1 MRTML
6 LSAGFAGCLGLAA
19 CASTPA
25 PEAAPVPVAKP
36 AAAPNAL
43 TELSPLP
50 YHYPQFDQFKNED
63 FMPAFEIGMKQGRA
77 EIDAIAN
84 NPEPPTFDNTIVA
97 MERSGQ
103 TLGRV
108 AAVFFNLTGANT
120 NDTLDKIEADISPK
134 LSAYNDAINLD
145 TKLYARVKTLY
156 DGRAQLG
163 LDAESL
169 RLLERYNTNFV
180 RAGAQLSDDDKKKLT
195 AYNEQLAKLTTQFQ
209 QNLLKESN
217 DSAVLVATRE
227 ELDGL
232 DEGAI
237 TAAAEAAKAKGQEG
251 KFLITLQNTT
261 GQPAETDLKNRALR
275 ERIYRASIERANRGN
290 DADNKPVVAEIVRV
304 RAERAKL
311 LGYPSHAA
319 YQLEDST
326 AKTTDAVNKLLAQ
339 LAPPAVA
346 NAKREAAAM
355 QKLIVDQHEG
365 AFKLAAWDWAY
376 YAEKVRKQK
385 YNLDETQI
393 KPYFEI
399 DSVLRNGVFYAA
411 HELYGLSFKERSDLP
426 KYHPDIRTF
435 EVFRDGAPLGIFIF
449 DPYKRDS
456 KRGGAWMNS
465 YIDQSDLF
473 GYKPVVAN
481 HLNIPKPAA
490 GEPVLLTSDEVQTM
504 FHEFGHAMHGL
515 FSNVKYPLFS
525 GTNVPRDF
533 VEYPSQAN
541 EMWATWPKVLANYAK
556 HYKTG
561 EAMPLSLV
569 QKIQAAEKFNQGF
582 ATTEY
587 LAATLLDQA
596 WHQLSPEDAAKISDV
611 AAFEK
616 DALAKAGI
624 DYAPV
629 PPRYRTTYFSH
640 AFSGGYSAG
649 YYSYIWS
656 EVLVADTDDW
666 FKEKGG
672 LKRENGDWYREH
684 LLSKGGS
691 IEAMDLYRDFRG
703 RDPIIAPLLERRGL
717 TAAPPAARKKPAKK
731 PQP

>member
-1 MRTML
+1 M
-6 LSAGFAGCLGLAA
+6 
-19 CASTPA
+19 PA
-25 PEAAPVPVAKP
+25 T
-36 AAAPNAL
+36 AAAPAPVNPL
-43 TELSPLP
+43 TVLSPLP
-50 YHYPQFDQFKNED
+50 YHYPQFDKFKDED
-63 FMPAFEIGMKQGRA
+63 FMPAFEIGMKEGRA
-77 EIDAIAN
+77 EIDRIAN
-84 NPEPPTFDNTIVA
+84 NPEAPSFDNTIVA

-103 TLGRV
+103 TLARV
-108 AAVFFNLTGANT
+108 SAIFFNLTGANT
-120 NDTLDKIEADISPK
+120 NDTLDKIEADISPR

-145 TKLYARVKTLY
+145 PKLYARVKTLY

-163 LDAESL
+163 LDAESA
-169 RLLERYNTNFV
+169 RLLERYTINFV
-180 RAGAQLSDDDKKKLT
+180 RAGAQLSDADKKQLT
-195 AYNEQLAKLTTQFQ
+195 EYNEQLAKLTTQFQ
-209 QNLLKESN
+209 QNVLKESN
-217 DSAVLVATRE
+217 DSAVLVDTRE

-232 DEGAI
+232 DEGAVA
-237 TAAAEAAKAKGQEG
+237 AAAEAAKAKGHEG

-275 ERIYRASIERANRGN
+275 ERIYKASVERANRGN
-290 DADNKPVVAEIVRV
+290 DADNKPVVASIVLV
-304 RAERAKL
+304 RAKRAEL

-326 AKTTDAVNKLLAQ
+326 AKTTAAVNKLLDQ

-346 NAKREAAAM
+346 NARREAADM
-355 QKLIVDQHEG
+355 QKLIDRQKGAQNG

-376 YAEKVRKQK
+376 YAEAVRKQR
-385 YNLDETQI
+385 YNLDEAQI
-393 KPYFEI
+393 KPYFEL
-399 DSVLRNGVFYAA
+399 DSVLQNGVFYAA
-411 HELYGLSFKERSDLP
+411 HELYGLSFTERSDLP
-426 KYHPDIRTF
+426 KYHPDIRSF
-435 EVFRDGAPLGIFIF
+435 EVFKDGVPLGIFIF
-449 DPYKRDS
+449 DPFKRDS

-465 YIDQSDLF
+465 YIDQSELF
-473 GYKPVVAN
+473 GYQAVVAN
-481 HLNIPKPAA
+481 HLNIPKPSA

-561 EAMPLSLV
+561 APMPLSLV
-569 QKIQAAEKFNQGF
+569 QKIKSAEKFNQGF
-582 ATTEY
+582 GTTEY

-596 WHQLSPEDAAKISDV
+596 WHQLSAEQAAKITDV

-616 DALAKAGI
+616 DALAKAGV

-703 RDPIIAPLLERRGL
+703 RDPVIGPLLERRGL
-717 TAAPPAARKKPAKK
+717 TAPVAKK
-731 PQP
+731 K

>member
-1 MRTML
+1 MRNL
-6 LSAGFAGCLGLAA
+6 FVSAGIAGCLGLAA

-25 PEAAPVPVAKP
+25 PESSTMPAAAKP
-36 AAAPNAL
+36 APAAPNAL

-50 YHYPQFDQFKNED
+50 YHYPQFDKFKNED
-63 FMPAFEIGMKQGRA
+63 FMPAFEIGMSQGRA
-77 EIDAIAN
+77 ETDRIAN
-84 NPEPPTFDNTIVA
+84 NPEPPSFDNTIVA
-97 MERSGQ
+97 LERSGQ
-103 TLGRV
+103 TLARV
-108 AAVFFNLTGANT
+108 AAVFFNLTGTNT
-120 NDTLDKIEADISPK
+120 NDTLDKVEAEISPR
-134 LSAYNDAINLD
+134 LSAYSDAINLD
-145 TKLYARVKTLY
+145 PKLFARVKTLY

-163 LDAESL
+163 LDAESTH
-169 RLLERYNTNFV
+169 LLERYYINFV
-180 RAGAQLSDDDKKKLT
+180 RAGAQLSDADKKQLT

-209 QNLLKESN
+209 QNVLKESN
-217 DSAVLVATRE
+217 DSAVLVDTQE
-227 ELDGL
+227 ELAGL
-232 DEGAI
+232 DDGAI

-275 ERIYRASIERANRGN
+275 ERIYKASVERANRGN
-290 DADNKPVVAEIVRV
+290 DADNKPVVAQIVQL
-304 RAERAKL
+304 RALRAQL

-326 AKTTDAVNKLLAQ
+326 AKTTGAVNKLMAQ
-339 LAPPAVA
+339 LVPPAVA
-346 NAKREAAAM
+346 NARREAADM
-355 QKLIVDQHEG
+355 QKLIDRQKG
-365 AFKLAAWDWAY
+365 AKNDSFKLAAWDWAY
-376 YAEKVRKQK
+376 YAEQVRKQK
-385 YNLDETQI
+385 YNLDESQI

-399 DSVLRNGVFYAA
+399 DSVLQNGVFYAA

-435 EVFRDGAPLGIFIF
+435 EVFRDDAPLGIFIF

-465 YIDQSDLF
+465 YVDQSELF
-473 GYKPVVAN
+473 GYQPVVAN
-481 HLNIPKPAA
+481 HLNIPKPSA

-561 EAMPLSLV
+561 APMPLSLV
-569 QKIQAAEKFNQGF
+569 EKIQAAEKFNQGF

-596 WHQLSPEDAAKISDV
+596 WHQLSAEDAAKISDV
-611 AAFEK
+611 AGFEK
-616 DALAKAGI
+616 DALAKAGV

-640 AFSGGYSAG
+640 VFSGGYSAG
-649 YYSYIWS
+649 YYSYIWA

-666 FKEKGG
+666 FKGKGG

-691 IEAMDLYRDFRG
+691 VEAMDLYRDFRG
-703 RDPIIAPLLERRGL
+703 RDPVIAPLLERRGL
-717 TAAPPAARKKPAKK
+717 TAPVVKKK
-731 PQP
+731 

>member
-1 MRTML
+1 MRNL
-6 LSAGFAGCLGLAA
+6 FVSAGIAGCLGLAA
-19 CASTPA
+19 CASTNPATPA
-25 PEAAPVPVAKP
+25 PETSTMPAVAK
-36 AAAPNAL
+36 AAINPL
-43 TELSPLP
+43 VELSPLP
-50 YHYPQFDQFKNED
+50 YHYPQFDKYRNED
-63 FMPAFEIGMKQGRA
+63 FMPAFEIGMKEGRA
-77 EIDAIAN
+77 EIDRIAG
-84 NPEPPTFDNTIVA
+84 NPEAPSFDNTIIA

-103 TLGRV
+103 TLARV
-108 AAVFFNLTGANT
+108 SAIFFNLTGANT
-120 NDTLDKIEADISPK
+120 NDVLDKTEAEVSPK
-134 LSAYNDAINLD
+134 LSAYNDAIVLD
-145 TKLYARVKTLY
+145 PKLYARVKTLY

-163 LDAESL
+163 LDPESL
-169 RLLERYNTNFV
+169 RLLERYYINFV
-180 RAGAQLSDDDKKKLT
+180 RAGAQLSEADKDKLK

-209 QNLLKESN
+209 QNVLKESN

-227 ELDGL
+227 ELAGL
-232 DEGAI
+232 DDGAI
-237 TAAAEAAKAKGQEG
+237 AAAAEAAKAKGQEG

-261 GQPAETDLKNRALR
+261 GQPALTDLNNRALR

-290 DADNKPVVAEIVRV
+290 DADNKPIVAAIVRA

-339 LAPPAVA
+339 LAAPAVA
-346 NAKREAAAM
+346 NAEREAADM
-355 QKLIVDQHEG
+355 QKVIDRQKG
-365 AFKLAAWDWAY
+365 GFKLAAWDWAY
-376 YAEKVRKQK
+376 YAEAVRKER
-385 YNLDETQI
+385 YDLDEAQI
-393 KPYFEI
+393 KPYFEL
-399 DSVLRNGVFYAA
+399 DNVLQNGVFYAA
-411 HELYGLSFKERSDLP
+411 HELYGLSFKERFDLP
-426 KYHPDIRTF
+426 KYHADIRTF
-435 EVFRDGAPLGIFIF
+435 EVFLDGRALGIFIF
-449 DPYKRDS
+449 DPFKRDS

-465 YIDQSDLF
+465 YIDQSELL
-473 GYKPVVAN
+473 GYQAVVGN
-481 HLNIPKPAA
+481 HLNIPKPSA

-561 EAMPLSLV
+561 EPMPLSLV
-569 QKIQAAEKFNQGF
+569 QKIQSAEKFNQGF

-587 LAATLLDQA
+587 LAASLLDQV
-596 WHQLSPEDAAKISDV
+596 WHQLPADRAQVADV
-611 AAFEK
+611 TAFETR
-616 DALAKAGI
+616 ALAEAGV

-629 PPRYRTTYFSH
+629 PPRYRSTYFSH

-691 IEAMDLYRDFRG
+691 VEAMDLYRDFRG
-703 RDPIIAPLLERRGL
+703 RDPGIEPLLERRGL
-717 TAAPPAARKKPAKK
+717 VAPVVNKKRRPIKK
-731 PQP
+731 